1 MTVYILFVHYTY
13 IQDGD
18 YSCEFIGAY
27 KDFEEAQKHM
37 LEEIES
43 ARVDFQSY
51 DTEEEPYIEGNMCW
65 SIWEKGY
72 QVSHNTTIII
82 NECEPK

>member
-13 IQDGD
+13 IQKGVCTCD
-18 YSCEFIGAY
+18 CLEAY

-37 LEEIES
+37 LEEIEM
-43 ARVDFQSY
+43 ARTDFQPF
-51 DTEEEPYIEGNMCW
+51 DTEEDPYVEGDMCW

-72 QVSHNTTIII
+72 QVSHNVTITII
-82 NECEPK
+82 ERELK